1 MPTPRIRSLIFVLIF
16 GFACASYLQRQGIGI
31 AAERMMPELGLTQVQ
46 VGWIMNAFLITY
58 AVFQVPGGLFG
69 QRFGARLT
77 IAIIGI
83 LSVLASVLTAAAPL
97 IATSA
102 LMFTTL
108 VIARS
113 LLGVAHGGLFPVE
126 AGTIRHWYP
135 VTRWSSMLGLL
146 VTGLWTG
153 AALASPLVASLMHAY
168 GWQAAILLTS
178 VPSLLLVALWWIVVR
193 DLPERHPW
201 VKSAELA
208 ELAANPA
215 YDAAAPL
222 TARRVIRVL
231 GDPQILLVT
240 LSYLVMN
247 YVFYLVTFWS
257 FLYLVQDRKL
267 SVLESGWLGA
277 VPFVVA
283 GIAAAVGGR
292 IADGLRRRFGD
303 RNGPRILPLVT
314 LPFAALFLYL
324 TVSIENAYP
333 AIAALCL
340 GFACVELNEGN
351 YWGVAMRL
359 APNRRHGGDRGPEH
373 RRQPRRGHRHRPR
386 RGAFVRGPLGPRI
399 RDRRRHV
406 CRRGAPLAY
415 HQPGTRRADMTDLQA
430 TTPPERP
437 FLDWPVAIDPS
448 GWNGAR
454 VALLGIRHSEPYS
467 HDSFPNDQSKAPDAI
482 RRMSQSFCYNP
493 AHWDFD
499 LGTDL
504 ASHLPAHVDMGNVAF
519 DGGDYSAYA
528 AAITAR
534 ARRLWQ
540 QGTQIIVLGGDHGV
554 TIPVVDALDAVGGPV
569 HILHIDAHLDWREEV
584 GGVRR
589 GYSSPLQWAS
599 KVKAVSG
606 MTQIGLRAIGSA
618 RRRKCRRLAPSAHI
632 CSAPNRY
639 TPRGWIRCWRR
650 FPRDARSTS
659 RSMPT
664 GSTRRRCRP

>member
-1 MPTPRIRSLIFVLIF
+1 MATPRIRSLIFVLIF

-46 VGWIMNAFLITY
+46 VGWLMNAFLITY

-77 IAIIGI
+77 IAVIGI
-83 LSVLASVLTAAAPL
+83 LSVLASVLTAASPL

-153 AALASPLVASLMHAY
+153 AAIASPLVASLMQAY
-168 GWQAAILLTS
+168 GWQAAILITS
-178 VPSLLLVALWWIVVR
+178 VPSLLLVVLWWIVVR

-201 VKSAELA
+201 VRPAELA
-208 ELAANPA
+208 EIAANPA

-257 FLYLVQDRKL
+257 FLYLVQERKL

-277 VPFVVA
+277 LPFVVA
-283 GIAAAVGGR
+283 GVAAAAGGR
-292 IADGLRRRFGD
+292 LADGLRHRFGD
-303 RNGPRILPLVT
+303 RTGPRILPLVT
-314 LPFAALFLYL
+314 LPLAALFLYL
-324 TVSIENAYP
+324 TVSIEHAYP

-359 APNRRHGGDRGPEH
+359 APNDAMAATAALNTGGN
-373 RRQPRRGHRHRPR
+373 
-386 RGAFVRGPLGPRI
+386 LGG
-399 RDRRRHV
+399 V
-406 CRRGAPLAY
+406 L
-415 HQPGTRRADMTDLQA
+415 GTALVAALSAEGRWDVVFTTGVA
-430 TTPPERP
+430 TS
-437 FLDWPVAIDPS
+437 LVA
-448 GWNGAR
+448 
-454 VALLGIRHSEPYS
+454 ALLWLTI
-467 HDSFPNDQSKAPDAI
+467 
-482 RRMSQSFCYNP
+482 NP
-493 AHWDFD
+493 
-499 LGTDL
+499 G
-504 ASHLPAHVDMGNVAF
+504 
-519 DGGDYSAYA
+519 
-528 AAITAR
+528 
-534 ARRLWQ
+534 
-540 QGTQIIVLGGDHGV
+540 
-554 TIPVVDALDAVGGPV
+554 
-569 HILHIDAHLDWREEV
+569 
-584 GGVRR
+584 R
-589 GYSSPLQWAS
+589 GER
-599 KVKAVSG
+599 
-606 MTQIGLRAIGSA
+606 T
-618 RRRKCRRLAPSAHI
+618 
-632 CSAPNRY
+632 
-639 TPRGWIRCWRR
+639 
-650 FPRDARSTS
+650 
-659 RSMPT
+659 
-664 GSTRRRCRP
+664 